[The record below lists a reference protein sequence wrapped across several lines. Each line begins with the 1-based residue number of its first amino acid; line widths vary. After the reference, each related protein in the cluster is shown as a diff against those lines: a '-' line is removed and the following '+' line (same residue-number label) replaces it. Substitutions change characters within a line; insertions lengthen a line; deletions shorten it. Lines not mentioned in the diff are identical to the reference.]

1 MAEQNRMSR
10 ALDSREKEARPRK
23 KWTPAELLPHVEPEP
38 GFDFRWV
45 RTSFNGVSDAKN
57 ISAKFREG
65 WEPVKASEHPEAHT
79 FSEATSRFK
88 DAIEV
93 GGLILCKTPSEFTA
107 DRNAYFQEQ
116 ADTQM
121 DSVDNS
127 FMRENDPRMPLF
139 KERRSTVTR
148 GAVFGSGS

>member
-1 MAEQNRMSR
+1 MAEQNRMTR
-10 ALDSREKEARPRK
+10 ALETREKEARPVRN
-23 KWTPAELLPHVEPEP
+23 WTPAELLPNVDQED
-38 GFDFRWV
+38 GYNFRWI
-45 RTSFNGVSDAKN
+45 RTSFNGKDDARN

-93 GGLILCKTPSEFTA
+93 GGLILCKTPTELT
-107 DRNAYFQEQ
+107 DQRNTYFQQQ
-116 ADTQM
+116 ADMQM
-121 DSVDNS
+121 SSVDNS

-139 KERRSTVTR
+139 RERSTKVT
-148 GAVFGSGS
+148 FGKSI